1 MCTVQSSSQF
11 LKQPQDLPRA
21 REGSS
26 EIQNIGSCIVNVQV
40 SVHRK
45 LSMVL
50 FRYFKVF
57 GCVIFMVQSYCSK
70 WNRCVQSI
78 QPRVRLWLGEG
89 AVGVNQNQGVERAA
103 LLIFRKS
110 SICTLVSS
118 EMILDVWMGSMSCSV
133 DILKASK
140 RFPKIKHVLL
150 VNP

>member
-1 MCTVQSSSQF
+1 MHTAQSSSQF

-21 REGSS
+21 RRVIA
-26 EIQNIGSCIVNVQV
+26 IQNIGSCIVNVQV

-45 LSMVL
+45 LFMVL
-50 FRYFKVF
+50 FRCLKVF
-57 GCVIFMVQSYCSK
+57 GCVILMVQSYCSK

-110 SICTLVSS
+110 SMCTLVPPD
-118 EMILDVWMGSMSCSV
+118 MILDVWVISMSCSI
-133 DILKASK
+133 DILTASK
-140 RFPKIKHVLL
+140 KFPKSKHMAYIYF
-150 VNP
+150 